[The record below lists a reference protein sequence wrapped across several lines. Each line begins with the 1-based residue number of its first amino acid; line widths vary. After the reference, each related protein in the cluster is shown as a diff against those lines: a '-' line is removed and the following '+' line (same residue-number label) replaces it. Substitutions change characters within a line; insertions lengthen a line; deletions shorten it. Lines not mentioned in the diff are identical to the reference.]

1 MNPLIHSSL
10 INGPFEDPGLF
21 VEIKW
26 EGRALL
32 FDLGDISAIEPAKLL
47 KVSDAFVSHTHMDHF
62 VGFDHLL
69 RILLHREKGLRVFG
83 PPGIID
89 CIEGKLSG
97 YTWNLTKGYPFTLQ
111 VIEVYKERIKRAE
124 FCARDGFRRHDIGF
138 LPFSGVLLE
147 EDMFTIHTR
156 HLDHKIPSL
165 GFSLKERFHINIKKD
180 RLLSMGLPVG
190 PWLKRFKEDIWEGRS
205 EEEKF
210 SVTWEEKGKRFD
222 REFRLGD
229 LKEDIAII
237 TRGQKISYIVDAVYH
252 KENVEEILRLAEDSD
267 CMYCEAAYLDRDRE
281 IASERFHLT
290 ARQAGELA
298 RKAGVKELVIFHF
311 SPRYRDD
318 PDALYKEAMEAFRGA

>member
-1 MNPLIHSSL
+1 
-10 INGPFEDPGLF
+10 
-21 VEIKW
+21 
-26 EGRALL
+26 
-32 FDLGDISAIEPAKLL
+32 
-47 KVSDAFVSHTHMDHF
+47 
-62 VGFDHLL
+62 
-69 RILLHREKGLRVFG
+69 
-83 PPGIID
+83 
-89 CIEGKLSG
+89 
-97 YTWNLTKGYPFTLQ
+97 
-111 VIEVYKERIKRAE
+111 
-124 FCARDGFRRHDIGF
+124 
-138 LPFSGVLLE
+138 
-147 EDMFTIHTR
+147 
-156 HLDHKIPSL
+156 
-165 GFSLKERFHINIKKD
+165 
-180 RLLSMGLPVG
+180 MGLPVG